1 MAKAVDRDRKR
12 NIIKLIS
19 MKNLKF
25 HQAAISWSLFC
36 IVVQNPLSL
45 RADVPH
51 GTPEG
56 ATNYYKAF
64 SATCGFSTSEQVFQ
78 TTLDD
83 VADYMGFHGI
93 TGADLQNLSPDIL
106 MHPDRT
112 LALSNKITSGLGA
125 FQHPDVLQGT
135 LAASPLQPDE
145 ILVTRFFAP
154 KIMDVNQ
161 PLATRKLGWR
171 KLVRFHARHG
181 SIAESQHITTCIILF
196 NFFTD
201 PSVVPFSAGIESL
214 NTQVILLP
222 ETGSV
227 APPNG
232 TGMDALYWL
241 DYDAL
246 SNGGKLSMALKQSF
260 DANEL
265 PTEENDIQPYF
276 VPDGCVACHGITK
289 PASLVNYLD
298 TDEWF
303 DRIENDFPNVKM
315 NGYALLFDAQTNDFT
330 SPAFKAAFDIIR
342 KFNTEAD
349 EQVTRTQPTHDEALA
364 SHKWLEVHATNYGH
378 VLPIDRAIGPGIKW
392 SNQNTN
398 DAKTLDTFNQYC
410 FRCHGTVKFSVFD
423 RNAILDPQIRG
434 IALMALQANAQFGI
448 RMPTDRELP
457 DDARTILLKFI
468 HQKQ

>member
-1 MAKAVDRDRKR
+1 MKKMNDSKMYLDAGSKGHFLPRRINVAAVA
-12 NIIKLIS
+12 LV
-19 MKNLKF
+19 LTL
-25 HQAAISWSLFC
+25 AAM
-36 IVVQNPLSL
+36 NPLQL

-51 GTPEG
+51 GTAESS
-56 ATNYYKAF
+56 TNYYRAF
-64 SATCGFSTSEQVFQ
+64 SLTNGFSTPEQIFQ

-83 VADYMGFHGI
+83 VADYMGYHGF
-93 TGADLQNLSPDIL
+93 TGADLQNLPPDVL
-106 MHPDRT
+106 MHPDNS
-112 LALSNKITSGLGA
+112 LSASNGPTSA
-125 FQHPDVLQGT
+125 SVFQHADVLQNT
-135 LAASPLQPDE
+135 ISSNALQPDE

-161 PLATRKLGWR
+161 PQETRKLGWR
-171 KLVRFHARHG
+171 KLVRFRARHG
-181 SIAESQHITTCIILF
+181 SVAESHHIVTCIILF

-201 PSVVPFSAGIESL
+201 QSVIPFSPGFESL

-222 ETGSV
+222 EAASV

-232 TGMDALYWL
+232 NGLDALYWL

-246 SNGGKLSMALKQSF
+246 SNGGKLSMALNQTF

-265 PTEENDIQPYF
+265 PKEKKDIQPYY

-303 DRIENDFPNVKM
+303 DRIENDFTNVKAK
-315 NGYALLFDAQTNDFT
+315 GYALLFDAQTNDPT

-342 KFNTEAD
+342 KFNAEAD
-349 EQVTRTQPTHDEALA
+349 EQVSRTQPTHDEAFA

-378 VLPIDRAIGPGIKW
+378 VLPIDRAIGPEVKW

-398 DAKTLDTFNQYC
+398 DAKALDTFNQYC

-423 RNAILDPQIRG
+423 RHAILDPQVRG
-434 IALMALQANAQFGI
+434 IALQALQTNAVFGV

-457 DDARTILLKFI
+457 DDARTILLNFI
-468 HQKQ
+468 RQK